1 MPAITVEDT
10 LVLARIPRPDPVTRS
25 RPVAKVVT
33 SRREAEG
40 AGFVVARPFPGDFS
54 LAEADPFL
62 LLDHVGP
69 QVNGPARPRE
79 LRGTPTAASRPS
91 ATSSTVRSP
100 TTIPTAAV
108 ASSPRGTPSG

>member
-1 MPAITVEDT
+1 VSASCSHSTNQPSRGADRHAGHHCRR
-10 LVLARIPRPDPVTRS
+10 LVLPRIPRPDPTAKA

-40 AGFVVARPFPGDFS
+40 AGFVVARPFPGDLS

-69 QVNGPARPRE
+69 LVNAPGEAKGAP
-79 LRGTPTAASRPS
+79 
-91 ATSSTVRSP
+91 
-100 TTIPTAAV
+100 
-108 ASSPRGTPSG
+108 